1 MRLSADKTDPGY
13 SWYLRHLCSVIF
25 LDGEKQRFC
34 LTADDE
40 QGFIVRYKADAK
52 GNLVVDLER
61 GEIVRE
67 KVFGRVK
74 IVLRQR
80 N

>member
-1 MRLSADKTDPGY
+1 MRISADKADPGY
-13 SWYLRHLCSVIF
+13 SWFLRHLDSIIF

-40 QGFIVRYKADAK
+40 QGFVVRHQLDAAGK
-52 GNLVVDLER
+52 LVVDRIKEEFAL
-61 GEIVRE
+61 E
-67 KVFGRVK
+67 KVFGQVK